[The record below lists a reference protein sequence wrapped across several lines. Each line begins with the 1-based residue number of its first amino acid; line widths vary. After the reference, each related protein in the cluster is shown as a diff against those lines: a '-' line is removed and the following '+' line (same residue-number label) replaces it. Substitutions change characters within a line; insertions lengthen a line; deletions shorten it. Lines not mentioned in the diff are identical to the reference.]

1 MAALVFFIL
10 TAEDGL
16 LTPFL
21 FGSQLTL
28 HIAYIVSPK
37 QHTSNI
43 LITYQIGLAG
53 HRINMQQ
60 QKEQQ
65 QFICIPNY
73 KWYVY

>member
-10 TAEDGL
+10 TAEDAS

-28 HIAYIVSPK
+28 LIAYIVSPK
-37 QHTSNI
+37 QHTSSI
-43 LITYQIGLAG
+43 LITCEIGLAG